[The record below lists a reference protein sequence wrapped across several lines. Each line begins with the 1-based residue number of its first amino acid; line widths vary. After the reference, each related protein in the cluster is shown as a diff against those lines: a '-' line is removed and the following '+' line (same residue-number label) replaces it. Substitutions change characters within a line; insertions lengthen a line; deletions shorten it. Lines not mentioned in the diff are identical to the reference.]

1 VVRHTPNVI
10 KRCDVIVARLATG
23 LAIVGELGIVALICT
38 IAVSVF
44 WRYVLNDPI
53 FGINDFATL
62 TLILVAGASVAYGA
76 RNGAHVS
83 IDVISQLMGPKMSRI
98 ADVVMLLA
106 TFSII
111 SLACYALFVKAC
123 GFEKA
128 CVTSDLNIEHR
139 YFYYYLGVCL
149 GVYALEVGLSL
160 LKSIWGDSGASPMAK
175 AH

>member
-1 VVRHTPNVI
+1 MRHTPNVI

-23 LAIVGELGIVALICT
+23 LAIVGGLGIVALICT
-38 IAVSVF
+38 I
-44 WRYVLNDPI
+44 
-53 FGINDFATL
+53 GINDVATL

-123 GFEKA
+123 GFKKA